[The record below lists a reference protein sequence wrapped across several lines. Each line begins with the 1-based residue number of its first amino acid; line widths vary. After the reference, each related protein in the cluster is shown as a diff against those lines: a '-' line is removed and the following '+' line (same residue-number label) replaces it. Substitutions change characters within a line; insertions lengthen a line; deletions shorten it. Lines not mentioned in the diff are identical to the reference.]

1 MTVLKSL
8 CCLFAFTSLFS
19 ARANAAIIV
28 DDSQWNTNAL
38 QLSDGW
44 NMARPTQIEMLNETE
59 VERMQEFGL
68 QNFFN
73 SSISWTRT
81 ERAWNIITFRGS
93 TIEIFGVRSP
103 DSGHLTVEIDEEEV
117 VSINAYSD
125 RFITNSSIFKTT
137 DLGAETTHSLRL
149 INGNGLM
156 YFDYAVVGNQSVSST
171 TSSKPS
177 PTGLIV
183 ASGVETSRKSTT
195 SVTPGEAMMNMGL
208 DPAKVALLAVTPHFE
223 WNWRVYF
230 TIAFTAFM
238 AIVAIIL
245 ILMQYRRDQKLK
257 SRISR
262 SFFNSAPVAVQKI
275 KGFKPNR
282 KSALG
287 KPRTYPT
294 DLEAGDIVRRPLQS
308 DPSPMRARSAS
319 LDSISGMPRAARQIT
334 LAEALKEERSA
345 GSHTGQAL

>member
-1 MTVLKSL
+1 MFAAVL
-8 CCLFAFTSLFS
+8 T
-19 ARANAAIIV
+19 
-28 DDSQWNTNAL
+28 DDTFI
-38 QLSDGW
+38 
-44 NMARPTQIEMLNETE
+44 RP
-59 VERMQEFGL
+59 
-68 QNFFN
+68 
-73 SSISWTRT
+73 
-81 ERAWNIITFRGS
+81 
-93 TIEIFGVRSP
+93 
-103 DSGHLTVEIDEEEV
+103 
-117 VSINAYSD
+117 
-125 RFITNSSIFKTT
+125 
-137 DLGAETTHSLRL
+137 
-149 INGNGLM
+149 
-156 YFDYAVVGNQSVSST
+156 VSST

-208 DPAKVALLAVTPHFE
+208 DPAKVALLAITPHFE

-230 TIAFTAFM
+230 AYFALHLRSRHQSNGGPFRSVTIAFTAFM

-275 KGFKPNR
+275 KGFKPSR

-294 DLEAGDIVRRPLQS
+294 DLEANDVVRRPLQS